1 MARVDIVS
9 QNGKEKYI
17 LFESDKQQ
25 LQLPLPD
32 FKYKQLFQIL
42 DNARLNGVPRSNMM
56 GFALGIR
63 NTIYAGLSLHSEVEL
78 VSLVKEYI
86 KSNY

>member
-42 DNARLNGVPRSNMM
+42 DNARLNGVPKNNMM
-56 GFALGIR
+56 RFALGIR